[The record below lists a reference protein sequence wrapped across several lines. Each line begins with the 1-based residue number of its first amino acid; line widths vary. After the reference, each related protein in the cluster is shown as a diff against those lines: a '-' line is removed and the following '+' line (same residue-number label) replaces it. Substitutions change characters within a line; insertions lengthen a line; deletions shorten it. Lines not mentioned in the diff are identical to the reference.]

1 MTDYDNRPKWICF
14 KNFLLA
20 LNCKKIQDKLA
31 LELHNYIPEISGY
44 KKNQKEC
51 KELSKRHFPLMLDD
65 LRIFNIVDTKYW
77 KVLFCGVIAFLFIE
91 IAVFFWYEL
100 EYEFPFFKNVAFI
113 IISLLIVIIVFLVL
127 KFVSLINK
135 PLRFTSYSIPVFIV
149 SLGLIVLNFVLIN
162 NTGWTNSPFLPAFF
176 FIVITI
182 TTAPRENSKTVIW
195 LTGISLVFIIAPYII
210 DHMFT
215 ISHIQVDYGN
225 LSVIINILTLIFT
238 VGIASIARHFS
249 SQKII
254 KKQ

>member
-14 KNFLLA
+14 KNFLLV

-65 LRIFNIVDTKYW
+65 LRIFNIVDTNYW

-91 IAVFFWYEL
+91 IVIFFWYEL
-100 EYEFPFFKNVAFI
+100 EYKFPFFTDVAI
-113 IISLLIVIIVFLVL
+113 IITLLLLIIIVFLAL
-127 KFVSLINK
+127 KFISLINK
-135 PLRFTSYSIPVFIV
+135 PLRLTSYSVPVFIV

-182 TTAPRENSKTVIW
+182 TTAPRENSKTVKW
-195 LTGISLVFIIAPYII
+195 LTFISFVFMILPYVIDYMFII
-210 DHMFT
+210 
-215 ISHIQVDYGN
+215 SHKRVDYGN
-225 LSVIINILTLIFT
+225 LSVIINILTLFFT
-238 VGIASIARHFS
+238 VGITTIARHFS

-254 KKQ
+254 NQQ